1 MSKTISPKATH
12 LLEKNQRNNK
22 AKKSIKATQKIEDI
36 TLNLKDAKKKNK
48 KKKTPLVELNDR
60 ASFLKYF

>member
-12 LLEKNQRNNK
+12 LLKKNQRNNK
-22 AKKSIKATQKIEDI
+22 TKKSIKATRKIEDI

-48 KKKTPLVELNDR
+48 KKKTILVELNDR

>member
-12 LLEKNQRNNK
+12 LLKKNQRNNK
-22 AKKSIKATQKIEDI
+22 TKKSIKATRKIEDI

-48 KKKTPLVELNDR
+48 KKKTTLVKLNDR